1 MPSKFMTE
9 VANYCWSN
17 KFLGEFSFDGLR
29 TVLHADNQNYD
40 AISDVFRNFFTEH
53 AEAFEGAPP
62 MTSGEHD
69 LKYYNLFQIYLKLYE
84 VKHIPLH

>member
-1 MPSKFMTE
+1 MPSKFLTE

-17 KFLGEFSFDGLR
+17 KFLGELSFDGLR
-29 TVLHADNQNYD
+29 TVVHVDNQNYD
-40 AISDVFRNFFTEH
+40 LFSDVFRNFFTEH

-84 VKHIPLH
+84 VRHIPLH